1 MTRDHLRD
9 RLMGGLIGVLVGDA
23 LGVPVEFTGRSMRDR
38 DPVIGMRG
46 FGTWNQPAGTWS
58 DDSSMTLATTD
69 VLIRNGWD
77 LPAMLHGFLGWL
89 DRNEWTPHGEVFDI
103 GNATR
108 NALMLFRIGGDH
120 TTCGQS
126 HERDN
131 GNGSLMRCLPVSLWL
146 FGATAE
152 QMVEHAGLA
161 SALTHAHLRSRL
173 CCAWHALWC
182 DAVLGGHDVRSAA
195 VHASKR
201 LRPLITVD
209 LERQTLKRLLDGS
222 LMELPRSTIQSDGYV
237 VSTLEASLW
246 CVANHGDFRSSVLA
260 AVNLGG
266 DTDTTGAVAGGM
278 AGLLYG
284 LNAIPAEWISALAR
298 RDDVIALAERFA
310 DACVEQWERSTT

>member
-1 MTRDHLRD
+1 
-9 RLMGGLIGVLVGDA
+9 VLVGDA

-38 DPVIGMRG
+38 DPVTDMRG
-46 FGTWNQPAGTWS
+46 YGTWNQPAGTWS
-58 DDSSMTLATTD
+58 DDSSMTLATAD
-69 VLIRNGWD
+69 VLVRMGWD

-89 DRNEWTPHGEVFDI
+89 DHNEWTPHGAVFDI

-120 TTCGQS
+120 TTCGQPG
-126 HERDN
+126 ERDN

-146 FGATAE
+146 FGSPAE
-152 QMVEHAGLA
+152 HLREKAGDA

-182 DAVLGGHDVRSAA
+182 DAVLSGRDIRAA
-195 VHASKR
+195 AQQASKR

-209 LERQTLKRLLDGS
+209 LERQILKRLLDGS
-222 LMELPRSTIQSDGYV
+222 VMDLPRASLQSDGYV

-246 CVANHGDFRSSVLA
+246 CVANHADFRSTVLA

-266 DTDTTGAVAGGM
+266 DADTTGAVAGGM
-278 AGLLYG
+278 AGLVYG
-284 LNAIPAEWISALAR
+284 LSGIPTEWIDALAR
-298 RDDVIALAERFA
+298 RAEVMALAERFA
-310 DACVEQWERSTT
+310 DACLAQWAQAG

>member
-1 MTRDHLRD
+1 
-9 RLMGGLIGVLVGDA
+9 
-23 LGVPVEFTGRSMRDR
+23 
-38 DPVIGMRG
+38 
-46 FGTWNQPAGTWS
+46 
-58 DDSSMTLATTD
+58 
-69 VLIRNGWD
+69 
-77 LPAMLHGFLGWL
+77 MLHGFLGWL

-146 FGATAE
+146 FGSPS
-152 QMVEHAGLA
+152 EHVVQQAGDA

-182 DAVLGGHDVRSAA
+182 DAVLAGREPRDAA
-195 VHASKR
+195 HQASKR

-209 LERQTLKRLLDGS
+209 LERQILKRLLDGS
-222 LMELPRSTIQSDGYV
+222 VMDLPRASLQSDGYV

-246 CVANHGDFRSSVLA
+246 CVANHPDFRSAVLA

-266 DTDTTGAVAGGM
+266 DADTTGAVAGGM
-278 AGLLYG
+278 AGLHFG
-284 LNAIPAEWISALAR
+284 LKAIPAEWVAALAR
-298 RDDVIALAERFA
+298 RDDVMALAERFA
-310 DACVEQWERSTT
+310 NACVDHWQRSPP